1 MLFISLKSLRRTGK
15 TADNKLYRHQYHS
28 LFSPKKK
35 EKVPNLLCGFLLGI
49 FFTCALFHY
58 ICDISVATNSFVQAS
73 SLALPSIWGLRW
85 SYVKNS
91 GNIHSLRNIK
101 QLCSRV
107 LRSLPVS
114 YRTDCREYL
123 SELALNFLLQNDMLY
138 HSNSIYIRQFP
149 PRFGSVICRSTHR
162 IFSSFSFHTNISIYK
177 DVLCSISF

>member
-35 EKVPNLLCGFLLGI
+35 EKVPNLLCCFLLGI
-49 FFTCALFHY
+49 FFTCALFRY

-101 QLCSRV
+101 QLCSHV
-107 LRSLPVS
+107 LRSMPVS